1 MRHPHR
7 ARAWLVAAW
16 VTGLLWCPLT
26 AAAQTSRA
34 WGRISFFANASS
46 TSDTAG
52 ESRSFGEYVT
62 TATYHSADDPD
73 SAMDFGFDGR
83 FAGYSGSE
91 RDPRVSLYD
100 AWVGTRLMDGA
111 LLVRGGQ
118 LWLNELGAIGA
129 VMGGVVEYRRPAG
142 TGQLRA
148 AGFGGLEPKTYE
160 AGYVEDVRRYG
171 GYVAYDGRG
180 AHRSVLGYVL
190 IRNGNLT
197 ERSVLT
203 TTNYVPVGQRVFIYQ
218 AAEVDLQGPAGQGSG
233 GLTYFFVNGR
243 VTPTPRLDIEARFH
257 RGHSLDAR
265 AITLDQ
271 INGRPIPPKLLEGLL
286 FESAGGRVTVE
297 VVRGV
302 RVYGGY
308 GVDKN
313 NQDSEQTTRVTAGAY
328 ANNVLGSG
336 VDTTVSLSRFDRGM
350 PGSFDS
356 WYVSVGRSMTSRIYL
371 SGDYTSSLS
380 VARFT
385 SDAGL
390 IVETRPQTD
399 RYSGSAIVNL
409 TRLVSLLVTLE
420 YTDDDAFTD
429 TRLLA
434 GVSYRLP

>member
-1 MRHPHR
+1 MRARHP
-7 ARAWLVAAW
+7 ACTWLVAAS
-16 VTGLLWCPLT
+16 VAGFCSCPQT
-26 AAAQTSRA
+26 AAAQATRA
-34 WGRISFFANASS
+34 WGRISFFTNVSS
-46 TSDTAG
+46 TSDTDGDRRSLG
-52 ESRSFGEYVT
+52 EFVT
-62 TATYHSADDPD
+62 TVTYRSPEEADT
-73 SAMDFGFDGR
+73 AMDVGFDGR

-111 LLVRGGQ
+111 LRVRGGQ

-129 VMGGVVEYRRPAG
+129 IMGGVVEYRRPVG
-142 TGQLRA
+142 SGHLRT
-148 AGFGGLEPKTYE
+148 AGFGGLEPNTYE

-171 GYVAYDGRG
+171 GYLAYDGQG
-180 AHRSVLGYVL
+180 AQRSVLGYVL
-190 IRNGNLT
+190 IRNGDLT

-243 VTPTPRLDIEARFH
+243 VTPTPRLDIQGTFH
-257 RGHSLDAR
+257 RGLSIDAR
-265 AITLDQ
+265 TITLDQ
-271 INGRPIPPKLLEGLL
+271 MNGRPIPPKLLDGLL

-297 VVRGV
+297 VARGV
-302 RVYGGY
+302 RVFGGY
-308 GVDKN
+308 GIDKN
-313 NQDSEQTTRVTAGAY
+313 NQDSEQTTRVTAGGY
-328 ANNVLGSG
+328 ANNVAGSG
-336 VDTTVSLSRFDRGM
+336 VDATVSFSRFDRGM

-356 WYVSVGRSMTSRIYL
+356 WYFSVGRSLTSKIYL

-399 RYSGSAIVNL
+399 RYSGSAVVNL

-420 YTDDDAFTD
+420 YANDDAYTD
-429 TRLLA
+429 ARLLA
-434 GVSYRLP
+434 GASYRLP